1 MCCTTESS
9 RNKCYR
15 TKQQRSWRFF
25 HTTSIYLQFLFGI
38 THRWGKVFGVNE
50 VSCTLKSL
58 SLTRWSCRHDATKA
72 LWENYSPIMES
83 MREISESENEKRD
96 TRQEASRIIFEI
108 GNHGNDISFRILE
121 HYFRNNTKKQCLS
134 PEELNDLHTGTELL

>member
-1 MCCTTESS
+1 
-9 RNKCYR
+9 
-15 TKQQRSWRFF
+15 
-25 HTTSIYLQFLFGI
+25 
-38 THRWGKVFGVNE
+38 
-50 VSCTLKSL
+50 
-58 SLTRWSCRHDATKA
+58 
-72 LWENYSPIMES
+72 MES